1 MLLSQTQISVLSG
14 DHELVHTEHVKLCYV
29 VLPNESFD
37 SSSDNSSLNSHI
49 VATCIWVFL
58 KLDSIKPS

>member
-1 MLLSQTQISVLSG
+1 MLLSQSQISVLSG

-37 SSSDNSSLNSHI
+37 SSSDNSSLKFTYCRHLHLGI
-49 VATCIWVFL
+49 F
-58 KLDSIKPS
+58 KDSINLAN